1 MKKLIQ
7 ISTFLF
13 LLGLISCSGSKESE
27 SQAESTSAKSAQEAS
42 NDLTAAMNQAQEA
55 IKQATNLQEGEPLNF
70 RDLQAFLPEKLKGL
84 ERTNKSGQTNGAMGF
99 KISQAEGSYQTSDG
113 KKITISIFDTGGLQ
127 MGLMSMAAWANL
139 EMDKEDEK
147 GFERTST
154 IDGFKA
160 IEKYTKRSNNSE
172 LSLLVNNRFIVKG
185 EGRDV
190 AMADLKAV
198 MKDMPL
204 SKMK

>member
-1 MKKLIQ
+1 
-7 ISTFLF
+7 
-13 LLGLISCSGSKESE
+13 
-27 SQAESTSAKSAQEAS
+27 
-42 NDLTAAMNQAQEA
+42 
-55 IKQATNLQEGEPLNF
+55 
-70 RDLQAFLPEKLKGL
+70 
-84 ERTNKSGQTNGAMGF
+84 
-99 KISQAEGSYQTSDG
+99 
-113 KKITISIFDTGGLQ
+113 

-139 EMDKEDEK
+139 EMAKEDEK

-154 IDGFKA
+154 IDGFTA

>member
-13 LLGLISCSGSKESE
+13 LLGATACSGDKAAE
-27 SQAESTSAKSAQEAS
+27 SQVESDNPKSAQAAS

-55 IKQATNLQEGEPLNF
+55 IKQAANLQEGEPLNF
-70 RDLQAFLPEKLKGL
+70 RDLQAFLPEKLDGL

-99 KISQAEGSYQTSDG
+99 KISQAEGTYQTSDG

-147 GFERTST
+147 GYERTST
-154 IDGFKA
+154 FNGFKA

-190 AMADLKAV
+190 PMTDLKAV
-198 MKDMPL
+198 MEDISL
-204 SKMK
+204 DRMK